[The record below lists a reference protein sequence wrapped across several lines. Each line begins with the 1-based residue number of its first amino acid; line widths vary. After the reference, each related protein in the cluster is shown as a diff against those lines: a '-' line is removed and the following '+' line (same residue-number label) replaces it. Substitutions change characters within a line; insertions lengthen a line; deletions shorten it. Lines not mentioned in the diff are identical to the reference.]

1 MDKDLRLDRCVLR
14 DELYLLK
21 AQLAREHGAG
31 HAHLRRG
38 LDPGEVMD
46 AHLRAC
52 VQRDIRQRLTYRI
65 GKAEILNNDPVR
77 AELRCKARALH
88 SLRDLTVVDQ
98 GIERDIHLAA
108 ADAAIAHRAL
118 ELLIREVLRAA
129 AGVEVA
135 KPHIYSVRT
144 VLHGGDNGLRRTR
157 G

>member
-1 MDKDLRLDRCVLR
+1 
-14 DELYLLK
+14 
-21 AQLAREHGAG
+21 
-31 HAHLRRG
+31 
-38 LDPGEVMD
+38 MD

-52 VQRDIRQRLTYRI
+52 VQRDIWQRLTDGV
-65 GKAEILNNDPVR
+65 GKAEILNDDPVR
-77 AELRCKARALH
+77 AELGRKARALH
-88 SLRDLTVVDQ
+88 GLSDLTVVDQ

>member
-52 VQRDIRQRLTYRI
+52 VQRDIRQRLTYRV

-77 AELRCKARALH
+77 AEL
-88 SLRDLTVVDQ
+88 
-98 GIERDIHLAA
+98 
-108 ADAAIAHRAL
+108 
-118 ELLIREVLRAA
+118 
-129 AGVEVA
+129 
-135 KPHIYSVRT
+135 
-144 VLHGGDNGLRRTR
+144 
-157 G
+157 

>member
-1 MDKDLRLDRCVLR
+1 MDEDLSLDRRMLR

-21 AQLAREHGAG
+21 AQLAREHGAR

-46 AHLRAC
+46 AHLCAGM
-52 VQRDIRQRLTYRI
+52 QRDIRQRLTYRV
-65 GKAEILNNDPVR
+65 GKAEILNDDPVCPK
-77 AELRCKARALH
+77 LRRKARTLH
-88 SLRDLTVVDQ
+88 GLRDLAVVDQ
-98 GIERDIHLAA
+98 SIERDIHLAA
-108 ADAAIAHRAL
+108 ADAAIAHRAF

-129 AGVEVA
+129 AGIEVA

>member
-52 VQRDIRQRLTYRI
+52 VQLGPGEVFLYQHRKSRI
-65 GKAEILNNDPVR
+65 GDYQRVGSGA
-77 AELRCKARALH
+77 
-88 SLRDLTVVDQ
+88 
-98 GIERDIHLAA
+98 
-108 ADAAIAHRAL
+108 
-118 ELLIREVLRAA
+118 
-129 AGVEVA
+129 
-135 KPHIYSVRT
+135 
-144 VLHGGDNGLRRTR
+144 
-157 G
+157 

>member
-1 MDKDLRLDRCVLR
+1 MNFICS
-14 DELYLLK
+14 K

-65 GKAEILNNDPVR
+65 GKAEILNNDRVR
-77 AELRCKARALH
+77 AELRCEARALH
-88 SLRDLTVVDQ
+88 SLRNLTVVDQ